1 MHTQTAMTTTLWLAE
16 AQSSLRDM
24 LLSLQTVKPTHDLH
38 LIASH
43 RHDRP
48 EILSVADEAFIEPS
62 DDTRA
67 SFVVQNAIERGVSV
81 LLTGRN
87 GVDYEPHREEL
98 ARHGVR
104 LLTGAS
110 NAQSLL
116 DIDDKF
122 IFTQQCQAFGIPV
135 ATAWRF
141 TSFDELTTLINQ
153 HGHQR
158 LCVKPVH
165 GIFAEGFW
173 ILDNHNGQTDPFYHL
188 SHTENKKIHTDEFL
202 HAYVNSPLAQSTPM
216 LLMPYLSGVEYSI
229 DVVCERGE
237 VLGAV
242 TRHKVG
248 SVQYV
253 GYDETVMAVV
263 IPLIKHFG
271 ADGIVSVQTKADEH
285 GRHHVLEINTRPSGG
300 IGYTVHGGLDLTVL
314 GMLYF
319 AGLTDKPTLNES
331 IRHITP
337 CAVRPLMTS
346 VKI

>member
-1 MHTQTAMTTTLWLAE
+1 MTTTLWLAE

-24 LLSLQTVKPTHDLH
+24 LLSLQNIKDKHALH

-48 EILSVADEAFIEPS
+48 EILSLADTAMTEPS
-62 DDTRA
+62 DDERVA
-67 SFVVQNAIERGVSV
+67 WVVKNAISHGASV

-87 GVDYEPHREEL
+87 GADYEMYRDEL
-98 ARHGVR
+98 TRSGVR

-110 NAQSLL
+110 DRQTLL

-122 IFTQQCQAFGIPV
+122 AFTKICQAHNIPV
-135 ATAWRF
+135 AKAWQFSTA
-141 TSFDELTTLINQ
+141 DELTRLIEQ
-153 HGHQR
+153 HGHER

-173 ILDNHNGQTDPFYHL
+173 ILDNHHGNTDPFYHL
-188 SHTENKKIHTDEFL
+188 YHTDFKKIHTDEFI
-202 HAYVNSPLAQSTPM
+202 HAYKNSTLMKDKPM
-216 LLMPYLSGVEYSI
+216 LLMPYLSGQEYSI
-229 DVVCERGE
+229 DVVCEHGE
-237 VLGAV
+237 ILGAV

-253 GYDETVMAVV
+253 GYEQSVMDVV
-263 IPLIKHFG
+263 IPLIQVFG
-271 ADGIVSVQTKADEH
+271 CDGIVSVQTRADDK
-285 GRHHVLEINTRPSGG
+285 GRHHVLEINSRPSGG

-319 AGLTDKPTLNES
+319 AGLTNKPRLDES
-331 IRHITP
+331 IRQITP